1 MSTLRKYRI
10 KVEERQNGDKYY
22 TPQVG
27 TPKLIG
33 RRSVYLF
40 TDWKNII
47 SDGESSSTSSINY
60 PTEQGAKELID
71 RYKENISIQEGN
83 QVKKISFIEV
93 D

>member
-1 MSTLRKYRI
+1 
-10 KVEERQNGDKYY
+10 
-22 TPQVG
+22 
-27 TPKLIG
+27 
-33 RRSVYLF
+33 LF
-40 TDWKNII
+40 TDWENII